1 MKFTTIY
8 LEENIIE
15 IHNSFLGKETIKVNN
30 EIVSEIR
37 SFFGAE
43 HSFKINENENITDC
57 RIKIGFSLN
66 GVVFNLYKN
75 NKPIII
81 SL

>member
-8 LEENIIE
+8 LEENTIE
-15 IHNSFLGKETIKVNN
+15 VYNSFLGKETIKVNN
-30 EIVSEIR
+30 KIVSEIS

-43 HSFKINENENITDC
+43 HNFKLYEGGINVEC

-66 GVVFNLYKN
+66 GAVFNFYKN

>member
-1 MKFTTIY
+1 MKFTTIF
-8 LEENIIE
+8 LEGNTIE
-15 IHNSFLGKETIKVNN
+15 VYNSLLGKETIKVNN
-30 EIVSEIR
+30 QIVSEKS

-43 HSFKINENENITDC
+43 HIFSLYENGTKVECKIE
-57 RIKIGFSLN
+57 IGFSFN
-66 GVVFNLYKN
+66 GAVFNFYKN

>member
-8 LEENIIE
+8 LEGNTIE
-15 IHNSFLGKETIKVNN
+15 VHNSFLGKETIKVNN
-30 EIVSEIR
+30 EIVSEKS

-43 HSFKINENENITDC
+43 HNFELNENGKNIEC
-57 RIKIGFSLN
+57 RLKIGFSIN
-66 GVVFNLYKN
+66 GAVFNLYKD

>member
-15 IHNSFLGKETIKVNN
+15 IHNSLLGKETIKVNN
-30 EIVSEIR
+30 KIVSEIS

-43 HSFKINENENITDC
+43 HNFKLNENGNITDC
-57 RIKIGFSLN
+57 KIKIGFSIN
-66 GVVFNLYKN
+66 GAVFNLYKN

>member
-1 MKFTTIY
+1 MKFTAIY

-37 SFFGAE
+37 SFFGA
-43 HSFKINENENITDC
+43 
-57 RIKIGFSLN
+57 
-66 GVVFNLYKN
+66 
-75 NKPIII
+75 
-81 SL
+81 

>member
-8 LEENIIE
+8 LEGNTIE
-15 IHNSFLGKETIKVNN
+15 VTNSLLGKETIKVNN
-30 EIVSEIR
+30 KIVSEKSSI
-37 SFFGAE
+37 FGAE
-43 HSFKINENENITDC
+43 HNFKLNEGGKDIEC
-57 RIKIGFSLN
+57 RIKIGFSIN
-66 GVVFNLYKN
+66 GTVFNFYKN

>member
-8 LEENIIE
+8 LEKNIIE

-30 EIVSEIR
+30 EIVSEIC

-43 HSFKINENENITDC
+43 HGFKLNEKGSTTDC
-57 RIKIGFSLN
+57 IINRI
-66 GVVFNLYKN
+66 
-75 NKPIII
+75 
-81 SL
+81 

>member
-8 LEENIIE
+8 LDENTIE
-15 IHNSFLGKETIKVNN
+15 VSNSFLGKETIKVNN
-30 EIVSEIR
+30 KIVSEKS

-43 HSFKINENENITDC
+43 HNFKINEGGKNIDC
-57 RIKIGFSLN
+57 LIKIGFSIN
-66 GVVFNLYKN
+66 GAAFNFYKN

>member
-30 EIVSEIR
+30 EIVSEIS

-43 HSFKINENENITDC
+43 HSFKINENDNITDC
-57 RIKIGFSLN
+57 RIIIGFSLN